1 MPISPN
7 PLARRGVIDGAGRRD
22 RTPIPL
28 ASERMRVVIRDNLAL
43 VSREQTFRN
52 SEERSIEA
60 TLTFPVPIHA
70 TLHRLV
76 AKIGERTLTGSAMP
90 RAKAR
95 HAYEKAVD
103 DGRTAVLHEE
113 LVRGIHMLSIAHI
126 PPGSEVKVTHS
137 WISAMSPRGAGKAVL
152 RVPVNLG
159 DVYGDS
165 PFSDA
170 DDLSTS
176 PEVIHEADVEIDA
189 RAFTASIRGVPVVD
203 STIRLRLD
211 APIGVEVNG
220 FSNTPAH
227 GVSADGRSVQV
238 LVVPDRGGDAAID
251 AAILVDR
258 SGSMGDAASSKQP
271 GLTKHAAIAAG
282 LVDVARA
289 LRPTDRAELWQFDNS
304 CERLS
309 DPEEPLI
316 AAVSRLDE
324 PRGGTEIGAAL
335 KSVVAGCEA
344 RDIVLI
350 TDGLSHALD
359 VQTLVNSGHRF
370 TVVLVGEDSLEANVG
385 RLAALSG
392 GQIVLATGGADATAA
407 VGMALA
413 SVRRPKPSFDLQTWP
428 LARAAI
434 HAGGAVIEA
443 SWEDRPVA
451 PIEPEFGTAVGAL
464 AAAIALPLL
473 REDAAIKVAADH
485 RILCHLTS
493 LVLVDEAGTV
503 QTGLPAQRKIPL
515 MAAPQVSFA
524 LGRSKMVRCERD
536 RGTLNSRGGDV
547 RTLTAHEHAGRTAS
561 SREGD
566 IRTLSKAARQIEWER
581 DPEALR
587 RGDLN
592 ALPAGVARVVASA
605 RWRPAIVALA
615 EAIHGEVTAIVIALM
630 ALSVSSSSRSAERIA
645 RAVLAG
651 ADDNMLSR
659 AMAVLGLHHA
669 KAGNTARV

>member
-385 RLAALSG
+385 RLAAAFRRADRFGDRWCGCHCRGRHGARIRATTKTLLRSPNLAARPRGDPRRRRRHRGVLGGSSCGAYRAGIRNRRRRSG
-392 GQIVLATGGADATAA
+392 GG
-407 VGMALA
+407 
-413 SVRRPKPSFDLQTWP
+413 
-428 LARAAI
+428 
-434 HAGGAVIEA
+434 
-443 SWEDRPVA
+443 DRSPVA
-451 PIEPEFGTAVGAL
+451 P
-464 AAAIALPLL
+464 
-473 REDAAIKVAADH
+473 R
-485 RILCHLTS
+485 
-493 LVLVDEAGTV
+493 
-503 QTGLPAQRKIPL
+503 
-515 MAAPQVSFA
+515 
-524 LGRSKMVRCERD
+524 
-536 RGTLNSRGGDV
+536 
-547 RTLTAHEHAGRTAS
+547 
-561 SREGD
+561 
-566 IRTLSKAARQIEWER
+566 
-581 DPEALR
+581 R
-587 RGDLN
+587 RGDQGGGGPSDSLS
-592 ALPAGVARVVASA
+592 PDEPGAG
-605 RWRPAIVALA
+605 
-615 EAIHGEVTAIVIALM
+615 G
-630 ALSVSSSSRSAERIA
+630 
-645 RAVLAG
+645 
-651 ADDNMLSR
+651 
-659 AMAVLGLHHA
+659 
-669 KAGNTARV
+669 